1 MRILLVSNMY
11 PSPERPEY
19 GVFVARVA
27 DALQERGH
35 DVRRVGLQAG
45 ARGPLA
51 TPWAYAELTRQA
63 RAAVAEHRPDVVYAH
78 FLVPTG
84 LVAIATG
91 VPYVITAH
99 GTDVRN
105 MRRSVVVAA
114 LTKRVLRRA
123 AAVICVSEYVAKMLS
138 APEGVRVEVIDCG
151 VDTRQL
157 RPVPRAPGAASSG
170 PRFLF
175 IGSLTRR
182 KNLERL
188 LQAFAKLGGGTLTI
202 VGGGPLEAELRATAP
217 VGTRFAGRLS
227 EAGVAEE
234 IGKADVVC
242 LPSLEEPQG
251 QAMLEALACGRP
263 VVATRVGGP
272 AEVLNPRCGALVD
285 PLDVESIAAGM
296 VAAAALPVPCAEA
309 VRVAAEHA
317 LPLQAERI
325 EAVLTRAAATAPSTP
340 TTTPAPTGDSPPK
353 GAVADR

>member
-11 PSPERPEY
+11 PSPERPDY
-19 GVFVARVA
+19 GVFVARVTE
-27 DALQERGH
+27 ALRQRGH
-35 DVRRVGLQAG
+35 EVERVVLQAG
-45 ARGPLA
+45 ARGPVS
-51 TPWAYAELTRQA
+51 TPRAYAGLTRQA
-63 RAAVAEHRPDVVYAH
+63 RAAVARHRPDVVYAH

-105 MRRSVVVAA
+105 IRRSPVVAA
-114 LTKRVLRRA
+114 LTKPVLRRA
-123 AAVICVSEYVAKMLS
+123 AAVICVSAYVAKLLS

-151 VDTRQL
+151 VDTERL
-157 RPVPRAPGAASSG
+157 RSVPRAPGARGHG

-175 IGSLTRR
+175 VGSLTPR

-188 LQAFAKLGGGTLTI
+188 MQAFATLGGGTLTI
-202 VGGGPLEAELRATAP
+202 VGGGPLEERLRATAP
-217 VGTRFAGRLS
+217 VGTRFLGRLP
-227 EAGVAEE
+227 EDGVADE
-234 IGKADVVC
+234 IARADVVC

-251 QAMLEALACGRP
+251 QAMLEALARGRP

-285 PLDVESIAAGM
+285 PLDVDSIAAGM
-296 VAAAALPVPCAEA
+296 AAAAALPVPNREA
-309 VRVAAEHA
+309 VRVAARHA

-325 EAVLTRAAATAPSTP
+325 EAVLASAA
-340 TTTPAPTGDSPPK
+340 APTGARPRE
-353 GAVADR
+353 GVVADR